1 MRALADRDRA
11 WTIAVAIVAI
21 TAVALRVAWQLRSGF
36 YDGPRTF
43 EEDEIARN
51 LLAGR
56 GYVYQFLGTERLTF
70 GLPAFP
76 LILAGLHALDG
87 GPDRY
92 RLIGIVQ
99 AGLSAITV
107 LAAWSIGTQ
116 LLARAAGMLAAIAVA
131 LHPALI
137 FYSAVA
143 VFPPVYEH
151 ALAAVVFLAALALVR
166 CRSVASA
173 IGFGAAVAV
182 AVVLRPNV
190 ALGAAAVL
198 GGLFLRPPR
207 TVLLVAAAIPIAVVL
222 ATSARN
228 FTAVG
233 HAAPTP
239 TGCTQLWV
247 GNNPWS
253 MGGAMAADGTSV
265 FDAMD
270 DELKARV
277 YGRTEREQEQAFCDA
292 TAAFFADQPR
302 ATFWQ
307 ATKLFYFWWFS
318 PVAGLLYPP
327 GAIEVYKVVYGAEV
341 ALALIGAVVVWRKG
355 WRAGLLTLLVLMF
368 VISFV
373 QALFYVDGRHRLIVE
388 PVLAAVAGCG
398 AVTLARIVSERRSGG
413 SVPA

>member
-1 MRALADRDRA
+1 MVVFVAVV
-11 WTIAVAIVAI
+11 VAIGI
-21 TAVALRVAWQLRSGF
+21 RIAWQLRSGF
-36 YDGPRTF
+36 YEGPRTF

-51 LLAGR
+51 ILAGR
-56 GYVYQFLGTERLTF
+56 GYVYQFLGTERVTF

-76 LILAGLHALDG
+76 LLLAALHWLDG

-92 RLIGIVQ
+92 RLIGLVQ
-99 AGLSAITV
+99 AALSAVTV
-107 LAAWSIGTQ
+107 VASYVIGRE
-116 LLARAAGMLAAIAVA
+116 LFSRAAGAIGAVAVA

-151 ALAAVVFLAALALVR
+151 ALTAVVFVTVLALIRHRTVLRGSAFGIAAAL
-166 CRSVASA
+166 
-173 IGFGAAVAV
+173 

-190 ALGAAAVL
+190 ALAMAAVL
-198 GGLFLRPPR
+198 AGLALRPAR
-207 TVLLVAAAIPIAVVL
+207 KALVVAAVIPLAVIL

-228 FTAVG
+228 AAVVG
-233 HAAPTP
+233 SAAPTP

-253 MGGAMAADGTSV
+253 MGGAMTSDGTSV

-270 DELKARV
+270 GDLKARI
-277 YGRTEREQEQAFCDA
+277 YGRSEPEQERAFCEA

-302 ATFWQ
+302 ATVWQ
-307 ATKLFYFWWFS
+307 LQKLFYFWWFS

-327 GAIEVYKVVYGAEV
+327 GAIEVYKLAYAIEVVLV
-341 ALALIGAVVVWRKG
+341 LAGAVAVWRSG
-355 WRAGLLTLLVLMF
+355 WRAGLVGILTLMV
-368 VISFV
+368 VISAV

-388 PVLAAVAGCG
+388 PALAALAGCG
-398 AVTLARIVSERRSGG
+398 AVALAVTLRRRTAS
-413 SVPA
+413 